1 MAPSRKRG
9 GIGAVGSAKMNAVHP
24 RGPLKERYRTVYER
38 GVKIVQNDKGKVSS
52 RGRVRTVDVTRSG
65 RKPIEESD
73 LADELPAAP
82 RPSEP
87 RLVQRSDCTST
98 ARPIAARAAPVR
110 YAVAEADK
118 EMNAPDALLC

>member
-9 GIGAVGSAKMNAVHP
+9 GIGAVGLAKTNAVHLS
-24 RGPLKERYRTVYER
+24 GPLKERYGPVYER
-38 GVKIVQNDKGKVSS
+38 DRLTGVEILRNVKGKVLS

-87 RLVQRSDCTST
+87 RLVQRLDCTST
-98 ARPIAARAAPVR
+98 ARPIAARATPSSTPLR
-110 YAVAEADK
+110 K
-118 EMNAPDALLC
+118 RKKK